1 MRLAL
6 REVHGA
12 WINGCNSA
20 MQRVALTGSGRN
32 LREENLANRNSQSVT
47 IGRVADTQTKP
58 TRCYLGLSKRQ
69 LALVL
74 LFIAPILFSSN
85 MLVARATHDLIPP
98 VALAFWR
105 WSVTLLLLM
114 PFTAAA
120 LWRER
125 AKVRREWLD
134 LLVLGLLGMGI
145 CGAFVYIGADTTTAT
160 NIGLIYAASPILIV
174 VIARLCYR
182 EPLGVTQ
189 ALGVAVS
196 LAGVVVIVCRGDL
209 AILLKLN
216 FVVGDL
222 WVTVSML
229 AWAVYSILLRHRPT
243 TLRPMVRFAAITAG
257 GVLILL
263 PFHIGEFL
271 LGNPPAFDS
280 TTIVSVLILAVV
292 ASFGAYQ
299 VYGIIQR
306 VLGAGRTGLLM
317 YLIPIY
323 NGILAFILLG
333 EELQFFHL
341 LGAALVLPGIFLATR
356 RTSD

>member
-1 MRLAL
+1 VTL
-6 REVHGA
+6 EKTT
-12 WINGCNSA
+12 NT
-20 MQRVALTGSGRN
+20 VA
-32 LREENLANRNSQSVT
+32 
-47 IGRVADTQTKP
+47 KP
-58 TRCYLGLSKRQ
+58 THHYLGLSKRQ

-74 LFIAPILFSSN
+74 LFIAPVLFCSN

-105 WSVTLLLLM
+105 WTVTLLLLM

-134 LLVLGLLGMGI
+134 LLLLGLLGMGI
-145 CGAFVYIGADTTTAT
+145 CGAFVYIAADTTTAT

-174 VIARLCYR
+174 VIARFCYG
-182 EPLGVTQ
+182 EPLGARQ
-189 ALGVAVS
+189 ALGVALS
-196 LAGVVVIVCRGDL
+196 LAGVVVIVCHGNL
-209 AILLKLN
+209 AVLLNLN
-216 FVVGDL
+216 LVVGDL
-222 WVTVSML
+222 WVTVSMI

-243 TLRPMVRFAAITAG
+243 TLRPMARFAAIVAG
-257 GVLILL
+257 GVLVLL
-263 PFHIGEFL
+263 PFHAGEML
-271 LGNPPAFDS
+271 LGDIPAFDR
-280 TTIVSVLILAVV
+280 TMIVSVLILAVV

-299 VYGIIQR
+299 VYGVIQR

-317 YLIPIY
+317 YLIPVY

-333 EELQFFHL
+333 EELQSFHL

-356 RTSD
+356 RTAG